1 MDDTSPPHPKAP
13 CMYVPFA
20 LTIATVEDRIVQP
33 AMKRVMEPILEA
45 EFQECSY
52 GYTPRRNAKQA
63 SEAIRQDLY
72 QQAWSVVEMDF
83 QAYFTSIPHNKL
95 LELISRR

>member
-1 MDDTSPPHPKAP
+1 MDDRSPPNPKDRW
-13 CMYVPFA
+13 MYVQFA
-20 LTIATVEDRIVQP
+20 LTIATVEDRLVLT
-33 AMKRVMEPILEA
+33 AMKRVVEPIFEA
-45 EFQECSY
+45 EFQECSD
-52 GYTPRRNAKQA
+52 GYRPRRNAKQA

-95 LELISRR
+95 LELI

>member
-1 MDDTSPPHPKAP
+1 MDDRSPPNPKARW
-13 CMYVPFA
+13 MYVQFA
-20 LTIATVEDRIVQP
+20 LSSATVEDRIVQT
-33 AMKRVMEPILEA
+33 AMKRVMESIFEA
-45 EFQECSY
+45 EFHECSY
-52 GYTPRRNAKQA
+52 GYMPRRNAKQA

-95 LELISRR
+95 LELI